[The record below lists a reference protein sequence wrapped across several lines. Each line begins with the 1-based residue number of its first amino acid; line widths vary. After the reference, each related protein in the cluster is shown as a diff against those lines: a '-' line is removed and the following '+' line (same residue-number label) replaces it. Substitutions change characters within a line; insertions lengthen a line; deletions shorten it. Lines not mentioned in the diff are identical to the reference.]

1 MRPLYE
7 KYDRE
12 PDHLRESSGNFNES
26 KSQIHNSVGPPVFEA
41 VFSYYPGIAK

>member
-12 PDHLRESSGNFNES
+12 PDHLRESGGNFNES
-26 KSQIHNSVGPPVFEA
+26 KKIHNSVGPPFFEA
-41 VFSYYPGIAK
+41 CI